1 MSLSNAGKTYNLS
14 NIGRDADKDRFLNTA
29 VMIMI
34 AVFFLL
40 KYYFYKAVIINKIP
54 YSYFYVVIRT
64 TMFNADPS
72 SKPVNAKLPKEIVIM
87 IEKNN
92 LVMAIKTLAA
102 DENISM
108 DEAKVRIDAYE
119 TQLKVKQQ
127 QNLSTIAN
135 KQGIPPQAISF
146 DREPET
152 EDESDK
158 VVKDH
163 LKANK
168 KGKSFKNLQDG
179 VDGKLN
185 DLGYKKPLLPYWTKR
200 LLVIAVVMAG
210 LFWILWQVFG

>member
-1 MSLSNAGKTYNLS
+1 
-14 NIGRDADKDRFLNTA
+14 
-29 VMIMI
+29 
-34 AVFFLL
+34 
-40 KYYFYKAVIINKIP
+40 
-54 YSYFYVVIRT
+54 
-64 TMFNADPS
+64 MFNADPS
-72 SKPVNAKLPKEIVIM
+72 SKPVNTKLPKDITIM

-92 LVMAIKTLAA
+92 LVMAIKTLAS

-127 QNLSTIAN
+127 QKLNTIAN
-135 KQGIPPQAISF
+135 KQGIPNQAISF

-152 EDESDK
+152 EDKSDK
-158 VVKDH
+158 LVKNR

-168 KGKSFKNLQDG
+168 TGKSFKNLQDG
-179 VDGKLN
+179 VESQLD
-185 DLGYKKPLLPYWTKR
+185 DLGYKKPLLPYWMKR

>member
-1 MSLSNAGKTYNLS
+1 
-14 NIGRDADKDRFLNTA
+14 
-29 VMIMI
+29 
-34 AVFFLL
+34 
-40 KYYFYKAVIINKIP
+40 
-54 YSYFYVVIRT
+54 
-64 TMFNADPS
+64 MFNADPS
-72 SKPVNAKLPKEIVIM
+72 SKPVNTKLPKAIIIM

-127 QNLSTIAN
+127 QKLNTIAN
-135 KQGIPPQAISF
+135 KQGIPNQAISF
-146 DREPET
+146 DREQET
-152 EDESDK
+152 EDKSDTL
-158 VVKDH
+158 VKNR

-168 KGKSFKNLQDG
+168 TGKSFKNLQDG
-179 VDGKLN
+179 VESQLD
-185 DLGYKKPLLPYWTKR
+185 DLGYKKPLLPYWMKR

>member
-1 MSLSNAGKTYNLS
+1 
-14 NIGRDADKDRFLNTA
+14 
-29 VMIMI
+29 
-34 AVFFLL
+34 
-40 KYYFYKAVIINKIP
+40 
-54 YSYFYVVIRT
+54 
-64 TMFNADPS
+64 MFNADPS
-72 SKPVNAKLPKEIVIM
+72 SKPVNTKLPKEITIM

-108 DEAKVRIDAYE
+108 DEAKIRIDAYE

-127 QNLSTIAN
+127 QKLNTIAN
-135 KQGIPPQAISF
+135 KQGIPNQAISF

-152 EDESDK
+152 EDKSDK
-158 VVKDH
+158 LVKNR

-168 KGKSFKNLQDG
+168 TGKSFKNLQDG
-179 VDGKLN
+179 VESQLD
-185 DLGYKKPLLPYWTKR
+185 DLGYKKPLLPYWMKR